1 MSDKSDKSDKATD
14 KLLKKVVDTLDCV
27 IDQQQQI
34 LSRLDRLETG
44 DEAGSRGGASRR
56 ATKSEEVIAFLD
68 GFRANEALGEAS
80 LGAWIAVCR
89 EPCLKG
95 GLRTIQQ
102 REGMHARL
110 LAERLKELGGSPRAE
125 VPQEAY
131 DAAMKAAADTQT
143 TDAKKLLDFT
153 ARFPDIDAALAPI
166 AAMADRLDDDR
177 ETQSLLRTIM
187 QDERS
192 TLVFLRETCAALNG

>member
-1 MSDKSDKSDKATD
+1 MSDK
-14 KLLKKVVDTLDCV
+14 LIKKMAETLECV
-27 IDQQQQI
+27 AGQQEQI
-34 LSRLDRLETG
+34 LARLARLEARV
-44 DEAGSRGGASRR
+44 DAGAGRSPASRQ
-56 ATKSEEVIAFLD
+56 EVLAFLD

-95 GLRTIQQ
+95 GLRTVAR

-110 LAERLKELGGSPRAE
+110 LEERLKELGGSPRAE
-125 VPQEAY
+125 VPESVHT
-131 DAAMKAAADTQT
+131 AAMERAACTET
-143 TDAKKLLDFT
+143 SDARKLLDFT
-153 ARFPDIDAALAPI
+153 ERFPDIDAALAPI

-192 TLVFLRETCAALNG
+192 TLEFLCEACAQLNA

>member
-1 MSDKSDKSDKATD
+1 MSD
-14 KLLKKVVDTLDCV
+14 KLLKRIADTLDCV
-27 IDQQQQI
+27 VTQQEQI
-34 LSRLDRLETG
+34 LKRLERLESTTG
-44 DEAGSRGGASRR
+44 REAVPRD
-56 ATKSEEVIAFLD
+56 EVIAFLD

-80 LGAWIAVCR
+80 LGAWIAVCE

-95 GLRTIQQ
+95 GLRTVQQ

-110 LAERLKELGGSPRAE
+110 LEERLRELGGTPRSE
-125 VPQEAY
+125 VPASVQEAAMRS
-131 DAAMKAAADTQT
+131 AASTEVG
-143 TDAKKLLDFT
+143 DAKKLRDFT

-166 AAMADRLDDDR
+166 ADMADRLDDDP

-192 TLVFLRETCAALNG
+192 TLVFLCDACAQLGG